1 MFAVG
6 WSYSSFS
13 LPYKDADRLVE
24 VYYENAEN
32 NPDLLGLHQPFLEWK
47 ERRDVF
53 TDVAARR
60 RAEFNILLVKT
71 GGGSILLWPQ
81 EVTANFFDMLGVSFP
96 GIQAWKK
103 AVNIKY
109 PLPVVLDH
117 KTGFNYFGHESIGKL
132 FPAEEGGGIVVNG
145 ILPENFV
152 SPFGGSAFVPIEIRH
167 GMNDMKSVLVVYA
180 RLAPGVTPQLAE
192 QMLSVGTSG
201 IRTSAGGP
209 PPRLKVQPWVDSI
222 VARLRPIVI
231 AAWAMRALILVLC
244 AANLGGILLT
254 RTTYRLR
261 EYALRAA
268 LGASLSNL
276 VRTLLLEICGIAVIA
291 ALVAAYAAWIAMPY
305 IADRVPVILNA
316 FGRPV
321 FEWEAVIFIISA
333 TAAVMLVIIA
343 AAALLP
349 AMRVLRIEPAR
360 SLNSE

>member
-1 MFAVG
+1 
-6 WSYSSFS
+6 
-13 LPYKDADRLVE
+13 
-24 VYYENAEN
+24 
-32 NPDLLGLHQPFLEWK
+32 
-47 ERRDVF
+47 
-53 TDVAARR
+53 
-60 RAEFNILLVKT
+60 
-71 GGGSILLWPQ
+71 
-81 EVTANFFDMLGVSFP
+81 
-96 GIQAWKK
+96 
-103 AVNIKY
+103 
-109 PLPVVLDH
+109 
-117 KTGFNYFGHESIGKL
+117 
-132 FPAEEGGGIVVNG
+132 
-145 ILPENFV
+145 
-152 SPFGGSAFVPIEIRH
+152 
-167 GMNDMKSVLVVYA
+167 
-180 RLAPGVTPQLAE
+180 
-192 QMLSVGTSG
+192 
-201 IRTSAGGP
+201 
-209 PPRLKVQPWVDSI
+209 
-222 VARLRPIVI
+222 
-231 AAWAMRALILVLC
+231 MRALILVLC